1 MKGNGSGLTELEC
14 VIATRDSVT
23 ITIIH
28 LNLTVSTWGTVIK
41 MKKNASIGNIALS
54 ARPNYKDTFA
64 RNGKTPV
71 LIANVLNHRKVSPC
85 LRTQRNSLRN
95 YFLVRNKFVWISLF
109 ENKLY
114 KKKCRIIRNII
125 LNPYYRERGQN
136 MEQQSGCDVSM

>member
-1 MKGNGSGLTELEC
+1 M
-14 VIATRDSVT
+14 IATRDSVT

-41 MKKNASIGNIALS
+41 MKKNAPIGNITLS
-54 ARPNYKDTFA
+54 ARPHYKDTFA
-64 RNGKTPV
+64 RNEESPV
-71 LIANVLNHRKVSPC
+71 LKTNVLNHRKVSPC

-114 KKKCRIIRNII
+114 KKK
-125 LNPYYRERGQN
+125 L
-136 MEQQSGCDVSM
+136 

>member
-28 LNLTVSTWGTVIK
+28 QNLTVSTWGTVIK
-41 MKKNASIGNIALS
+41 MKKNAPIGNITLS
-54 ARPNYKDTFA
+54 ARPHYKDTFA
-64 RNGKTPV
+64 RNGESPV
-71 LIANVLNHRKVSPC
+71 LTANVLNHRKVSPC
-85 LRTQRNSLRN
+85 LRTHRNSLRN

-114 KKKCRIIRNII
+114 KKK
-125 LNPYYRERGQN
+125 L
-136 MEQQSGCDVSM
+136 

>member
-28 LNLTVSTWGTVIK
+28 QNLTVSTWGTVIK
-41 MKKNASIGNIALS
+41 MKKNASIGNITLS

-109 ENKLY
+109 EKKIYDIFDMNKGGKSHQEHSPGAANNAVHVNSLL
-114 KKKCRIIRNII
+114 
-125 LNPYYRERGQN
+125 LNF
-136 MEQQSGCDVSM
+136 